1 MKIKPSLLALGT
13 ALAFA
18 QTVNAAPNSTRP
30 LMIAEQG
37 SFMAGGKTITAP
49 GTFDAKQPMNAAG
62 QTLHGDHAYVFYQK
76 PVNAKKHGMVFLHGY
91 GQSAKSWETTTD
103 GREGFQNIFLRKGYS
118 VYLVDQPRRGRA
130 GRSTEAGS
138 ISAKPDDQLWF
149 NNFRMGEWPN
159 FYDNVQAPRD
169 AAALAQFFHQMTPDT
184 AALDNKVVADAM
196 VAVMEKAGDAV
207 LMTHSAG
214 GGPGW
219 ETAMRTNKVKAVI
232 ALEPGTFPFPENQ
245 MPAVE
250 KTSSPFPARG
260 TPVAMADF
268 LKLTQ
273 IPIVVY
279 FGDNIPTEYTDKFG
293 LDNWRVRVNLAKK
306 WQALMQQHGGDVSI
320 VLLPEAGVKG
330 NTHFMM
336 SDLNNAEV
344 ADVIEKWLASK
355 GLNQ

>member
-1 MKIKPSLLALGT
+1 MLGKKISAILLST
-13 ALAFA
+13 ALIGGCTATA
-18 QTVNAAPNSTRP
+18 QPIV
-30 LMIAEQG
+30 LEDQG
-37 SFMAGGKTITAP
+37 SFMAGGKTITAK
-49 GTFDAKQPMNAAG
+49 GTFDAGQPMNEAG

-76 PVNAKKHGMVFLHGY
+76 PVHAKANGIVFLHGY
-91 GQSAKSWETTTD
+91 GQSGKSWETTTD

-149 NNFRMGEWPN
+149 NNFRMGEWPD

-169 AAALAQFFHQMTPDT
+169 AASLAQFFQQMTPDT
-184 AALDNKVVADAM
+184 GPYDNQVIADAM

-219 ETAMRTNKVKAVI
+219 ETAMRSNKVKAVI
-232 ALEPGTFPFPENQ
+232 ALDPGTFPFPENQ

-250 KTSSPFPARG
+250 KTSSPFPASG
-260 TPVAMADF
+260 TAVSMEDF
-268 LKLTQ
+268 LKLTK

-306 WQALMQQHGGDVSI
+306 WQTLMNQHGGDVSI
-320 VLLPEAGVKG
+320 VLLPEVGVKG
-330 NTHFMM
+330 STHFMM

-344 ADVIEKWLASK
+344 ADVIERWLASK
-355 GLNQ
+355 GLNR